1 VCHGADNSFGLLLAE
16 LTPPRQ
22 PPAHG
27 HEAGTNK
34 ASLAGTYSRTN
45 GAVFS
50 IGAQELPQDA
60 WGFPQAGV
68 SDCGV
73 HPIAGAPVARHHPYV
88 GYLILIV
95 DDSPRF
101 RAAAAELLA
110 GCGFELFDV
119 AADGP
124 QALAA
129 VARRCPDGILLDVKL
144 PGPDGFAVAASL
156 AAACPA
162 ARIVLTST
170 DADCAPPQVMAASPA
185 VAFVPKQELVAT
197 DLRALFAA

>member
-1 VCHGADNSFGLLLAE
+1 
-16 LTPPRQ
+16 
-22 PPAHG
+22 
-27 HEAGTNK
+27 
-34 ASLAGTYSRTN
+34 
-45 GAVFS
+45 
-50 IGAQELPQDA
+50 
-60 WGFPQAGV
+60 
-68 SDCGV
+68 
-73 HPIAGAPVARHHPYV
+73 V

-110 GCGFELFDV
+110 GWGFEQFDV

-129 VARRCPDGILLDVKL
+129 VARKKPDGILLDVNL
-144 PGPDGFAVAASL
+144 PGPDGFAVAAAL

-170 DADCAPPQVMAASPA
+170 DADCALPQIVAASTA
-185 VAFVPKQELVAT
+185 VAFVPKQELADT

>member
-1 VCHGADNSFGLLLAE
+1 LLVAGLE
-16 LTPPRQ
+16 LTSSSK
-22 PPAHG
+22 
-27 HEAGTNK
+27 T
-34 ASLAGTYSRTN
+34 SLAGMYPRTN
-45 GAVFS
+45 GALFS
-50 IGAQELPQDA
+50 VWAQEVPRNA
-60 WGFPQAGV
+60 SGFPQAENP
-68 SDCGV
+68 DCGV
-73 HPIAGAPVARHHPYV
+73 HPIAGAPAGRHHPNV

-110 GCGFELFDV
+110 AWGFEVFDV

-129 VARRCPDGILLDVKL
+129 VAGKCPDGILLDVNL
-144 PGPDGFAVAASL
+144 PGPDGFAMAASL

-162 ARIVLTST
+162 ARIVLTSS
-170 DADCAPPQVMAASPA
+170 DADCAPPQVIATSAAA
-185 VAFVPKQELVAT
+185 AFVPKQELAVT